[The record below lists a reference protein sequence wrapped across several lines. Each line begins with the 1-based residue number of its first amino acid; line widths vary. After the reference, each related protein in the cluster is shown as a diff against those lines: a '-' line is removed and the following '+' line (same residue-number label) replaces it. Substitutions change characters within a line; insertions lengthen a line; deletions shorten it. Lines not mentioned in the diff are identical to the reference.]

1 MEIFEVLK
9 YCIPALVVFGT
20 VYFLFDSFLKNQIML
35 KSLEL
40 QAQSKDN
47 VVLAKM
53 QAYERLTLFCERI
66 NPYHM
71 KLRLSLPD
79 MSGKQLAASMVIAIL
94 QEYEH
99 NLSQQLYVSPTLWK
113 ILLTVKEQTIDLIN
127 KASEAVTPQ
136 ASVDE
141 FMEKLDQAVFNLG
154 GLPTENGK
162 KAIKKEAGL

>member
-9 YCIPALVVFGT
+9 YCIPALVVFVT
-20 VYFLFDSFLKNQIML
+20 VYYLFDSFLKNQIRL
-35 KSLEL
+35 RNLEI

-53 QAYERLTLFCERI
+53 QAYERLMLFCERI

-71 KLRLSLPD
+71 QLRLSLPD
-79 MSGKQLAASMVIAIL
+79 MTGKQLAASMVIAIL

-99 NLSQQLYVSPTLWK
+99 NISQQLYVSTTLWK
-113 ILLTVKEQTIDLIN
+113 ILLTVKEQTTDLIN
-127 KASEAVTPQ
+127 KASDAVTPQ
-136 ASVDE
+136 ASADD
-141 FMEKLDQAVFNLG
+141 FMNKLNLAVFNLG

-162 KAIKKEAGL
+162 LAIKKEAGL